1 MIPVVDIFAGPGG
14 LNEGFSSVQDGGKP
28 FFQVVSSVEMDERAC
43 DTLRLRST
51 LRKTST
57 AAGRFPDAYYD
68 LLQSADLGTPSQGAI
83 DAFLQRQEIAS
94 AYEEAAQE
102 VHQMELGPESRRE
115 TDAEISKALD
125 GATDWVL
132 IGGPPCQAYSIAGR
146 SRRKNDE
153 DFLKDKKHFLFK
165 EYLHILREFQP
176 AVFVMENVKGLLSS
190 TYGDIR
196 MIELIL
202 QDLGLGGRYDIRSFV
217 VHDATQAPVP
227 SDFVIR
233 SEDYGVPQRRHRVIL
248 LGVRRDR
255 GSIPHRLLSERV
267 EHISV
272 TQAISDLP
280 VRRSTISGANGDAA
294 RTWQTMREFGRTL
307 VRQPRIPGWK
317 RSEAPVDFRQ
327 WISPDDAPISL
338 HEARRHMDM
347 DLARYSFAANFAA
360 AHGRSPRLA
369 DFPDELIPNHKNVGK
384 KDTPFIDRF
393 KVQQRDAPSTTIVS
407 HMAKDGH
414 YYIHPDPKQMRSFTV
429 REAAR
434 LQTFPDNYLFRGS
447 RTNQFQ
453 QVGNAVPPLLA
464 LQLGEIVRDLI
475 LTKP

>member
-1 MIPVVDIFAGPGG
+1 MQHGS
-14 LNEGFSSVQDGGKP
+14 EP

-43 DTLRLRST
+43 DTLRLRSA
-51 LRKTST
+51 LRKSSTSD
-57 AAGRFPDAYYD
+57 RFPDSYYD
-68 LLQSADLGTPSQGAI
+68 LLDRAELRTPSQSAV
-83 DAFLQRQEIAS
+83 DAFLGRPEIAD
-94 AYEEAAQE
+94 AYEEARHE
-102 VHQMELGPESRRE
+102 VQHMELGPESRGE
-115 TDAEISKALD
+115 TDAEISRALD
-125 GATDWVL
+125 GAKDWVL

-165 EYLHILREFQP
+165 EYLHILREFEP

-190 TYGDIR
+190 THGDIR

-202 QDLGLGGRYDIRSFV
+202 EDLSLGDRYDIRSFV

-255 GSIPHRLLSERV
+255 GAIPHRLLSERA
-267 EHISV
+267 EQISV
-272 TQAISDLP
+272 TQAIGDLP
-280 VRRSTISGANGDAA
+280 VRRSPISGANGDAA
-294 RTWQTMREFGRTL
+294 RTWQTMREFGRAL
-307 VRQPRIPGWK
+307 VQQPRIPGW
-317 RSEAPVDFRQ
+317 RPSGLPVDFRE

-369 DFPDELIPNHKNVGK
+369 DFPKQLIPNHRNVGK

-393 KVQQRDAPSTTIVS
+393 KVQQRDEPSTTIVS

-464 LQLGEIVRDLI
+464 RQLGEIVRDLI